1 MVGLVV
7 VALDMLLPLSA
18 QSSSD
23 DVYDIGW
30 LVNMLPFKMYLCDI
44 DANYNDASYNDISVP
59 NPARYIILSLQR
71 LSEELVP

>member
-1 MVGLVV
+1 
-7 VALDMLLPLSA
+7 
-18 QSSSD
+18 
-23 DVYDIGW
+23 
-30 LVNMLPFKMYLCDI
+30 MYLCDI